1 MILVNEQWNSW
12 NKEQFMDVDQRIEE
26 YGKKK
31 AEASSETNQEVDFFI
46 DMQPQIRKTLKVSLL
61 RNISK

>member
-1 MILVNEQWNSW
+1 
-12 NKEQFMDVDQRIEE
+12 MDVDQRIEE